1 MGTVTEG
8 QKFMGLASTMDTTE
22 KKSVALNANT
32 EFFTIEDIQM
42 YANEDLAASGA
53 ASLTKPISYFT
64 TAAAET
70 ATLAAGT
77 DGQIKIFHMVGDGGD
92 MVITVTNSAWGG
104 NNRLTFADANDSV
117 TLVYVAAKW
126 RIISNIGAVVA
137 D

>member
-1 MGTVTEG
+1 MGIVTEG

-22 KKSVALNANT
+22 KKSAALNADT

-92 MVITVTNSAWGG
+92 MVITVTNPGWGG
-104 NNRLTFADANDSV
+104 SGTMTFADAQDSV
-117 TLVYVAAKW
+117 ILVYVASKW
-126 RIISNIGAVVA
+126 RVITNIGVA
-137 D
+137 LA

>member
-22 KKSVALNANT
+22 KKSIALNANT
-32 EFFTIEDIQM
+32 AFFTIEDIQM

-92 MVITVTNSAWGG
+92 MVITVTNPGWGG
-104 NNRLTFADANDSV
+104 SGTMTFADAQDSV
-117 TLVYVAAKW
+117 ILVYVASKW
-126 RIISNIGAVVA
+126 RVITNIGVA
-137 D
+137 LA

>member
-8 QKFMGLASTMDTTE
+8 QKFMGIASTMDTVE
-22 KKSVALNANT
+22 KKSTALNANT

-92 MVITVTNSAWGG
+92 MVITVTNPGWGG
-104 NNRLTFADANDSV
+104 GGTMTFADAQDSV
-117 TLVYVAAKW
+117 ILVYVASKW
-126 RIISNIGAVVA
+126 RVITNIGVA
-137 D
+137 LA

>member
-1 MGTVTEG
+1 MATVTEG
-8 QKFMGLASTMDTTE
+8 QKFMGLASSMDTTE
-22 KKSVALNANT
+22 KKSAALNANT
-32 EFFTIEDIQM
+32 QFFAIEDLQS

-77 DGQIKIFHMVGDGGD
+77 DGQIKMFHMVGDGGD
-92 MVITVTNSAWGG
+92 MVITVTNPGWGG
-104 NNRLTFADANDSV
+104 NGTMTFADANDAI

-126 RIISNIGAVVA
+126 RVMSNIGIALA
-137 D
+137 

>member
-1 MGTVTEG
+1 MATVTAG
-8 QKFMGLASTMDTTE
+8 QKFMGIASTMDTTE
-22 KKSVALNANT
+22 KKSAALNADT

-92 MVITVTNSAWGG
+92 MVITVTNPGWGG
-104 NNRLTFADANDSV
+104 SGTMTFADAQDSV
-117 TLVYVAAKW
+117 ILVYVASKW
-126 RIISNIGAVVA
+126 RVITNIGVA
-137 D
+137 LA

>member
-1 MGTVTEG
+1 MATVTTG
-8 QKFMGLASTMDTTE
+8 QKFMGVASSMDTTE
-22 KKSVALNANT
+22 KKSAALNADT

-77 DGQIKIFHMVGDGGD
+77 DGQIKIFHMVGDDGD
-92 MVITVTNSAWGG
+92 MVITVTNPGWGG
-104 NNRLTFADANDSV
+104 SGTMTFADAQDSV
-117 TLVYVAAKW
+117 ILVYVASKW
-126 RIISNIGAVVA
+126 RVITNIGVTLG
-137 D
+137 

>member
-92 MVITVTNSAWGG
+92 MVITVTNPGWGG
-104 NNRLTFADANDSV
+104 SGTMTFADAADSV
-117 TLVYVAAKW
+117 ILVYVASKW
-126 RIISNIGAVVA
+126 RVITNIGVA
-137 D
+137 LA

>member
-53 ASLTKPISYFT
+53 ASLTKPISYFST
-64 TAAAET
+64 SGVET

-77 DGQIKIFHMVGDGGD
+77 DGQIKIFHMVADGGN
-92 MVITVTNSAWGG
+92 MTITVTNPGWGG
-104 NNRLTFADANDSV
+104 SGTMLFEDAQDSV
-117 TLVYVAAKW
+117 ILVYVASKW
-126 RIISNIGAVVA
+126 RVITNIGVTLG
-137 D
+137 

>member
-1 MGTVTEG
+1 MGIVTEG

-22 KKSVALNANT
+22 KKSAALNADT

-92 MVITVTNSAWGG
+92 MVITVTNPGWGG
-104 NNRLTFADANDSV
+104 GGTMTFADAQDSV
-117 TLVYVAAKW
+117 ILVYVASKW
-126 RIISNIGAVVA
+126 RVITNIGVA
-137 D
+137 LA

>member
-32 EFFTIEDIQM
+32 AFFTIEDIQM

-92 MVITVTNSAWGG
+92 MVITVTNPGWGG
-104 NNRLTFADANDSV
+104 SGTMTFADAQDSV
-117 TLVYVAAKW
+117 ILVYVASKW
-126 RIISNIGAVVA
+126 RVITNIGVA
-137 D
+137 LA